1 MLFGVPPMKS
11 GEPKVGF
18 WLVEKNTFCL
28 ARFVFFFRRLF
39 LDEMTK

>member
-1 MLFGVPPMKS
+1 MKS

-28 ARFVFFFRRLF
+28 ARFVFFPSFISR
-39 LDEMTK
+39 